1 MKNILLIGIGG
12 TGSEAV
18 DILYKKI
25 RELGQQ
31 NDNIINAIVLDTDT
45 GDMSMI
51 KDATV
56 ISMSD
61 TASVGTIC
69 DSIGKEYIKNWFPCY
84 DQTVRTQEMI
94 KGASQWRKKSYLAF
108 LNAMNK
114 QSSRRAFKQTLE
126 RMTIDPNASCE
137 VYIIASIAG
146 GTGSGSF
153 IPIALYVRQYLRKQ
167 LGKNPM
173 IYAMIALPDIFAE
186 QQTRDNKIKVYA
198 NAYAILRELN
208 AINLV
213 SRDYNKGRTAR
224 KQSPIKFKIGHE
236 DEPNV
241 GLLFDASNPL
251 FWTPEAAPFNQIFLL
266 DKITNIESIRA
277 HNMVLAN
284 SLYTL
289 LCTEIGNKFDSEVSN
304 HELLRSQNNGS
315 NAIYAGISTSQINF
329 PVDSI
334 LDYLA
339 HEKTIAS
346 CEKEWLIVH
355 RETEK
360 KIQEQEENAKDT
372 GRRYVMKD
380 TDYPKFFLDSFEQIE
395 QKDTEELIISIV
407 KGDTSIFDEDGQA
420 GNMIEEYI
428 DNINGLIEERIQS
441 PVMRDILSV
450 FDSVENPKKPTI
462 DDIQQVALQAYESIK
477 QYYRGCVENI
487 RKASRSLSESILS
500 FNPETFALADKKISL
515 LENLLKRDGKFIHPV
530 SAVYQLC
537 KLKLVIK
544 EIEEAVK
551 NIQAWPEIKRGEV
564 NKVYDPL
571 LKVQQVY
578 MKKIQKSLYHT
589 VGDNRFAE
597 LYGGNVYEEK
607 SKSDFAKD
615 LAVLQEDVEYIVR
628 NIKVRA
634 VEQIKKIIFERLSKD
649 VSLLLQK
656 YRVFFNRFEKEKSE
670 LIEETKTV
678 KKANSENV
686 GSIINVYSS
695 EKEKEQIL
703 EYIFRANGPLTE
715 AEMIESNNIAGSGVF
730 TTVYE
735 AASAERNEKSWNDKD
750 SSSYRSLFAKMI
762 EAYKQSIAQ
771 GDAFIALSESSVI
784 EAMIR
789 AAGPDAT
796 FKDLEDKFRAYFQLA
811 QEFAK
816 PSLRISNKDDYGL
829 VKPSNIIVFMMSYD
843 TAKFIKKNADV
854 FKIHIPIDQGSEYSI
869 VLSCAEE
876 FVRRYAANDNV
887 RVAVVKSMPSKVLYC
902 TGEIMDITPLCIEKF
917 DELSEDNLYYTN
929 YKKALK
935 HFKIYNTEMWNPHL
949 GDNLHKRGYLPYMN
963 PEMEKECDRKMIK
976 ALLYGLIEGKI
987 TFDKGMSQSK
997 NYSFRVV
1004 KDGTREQI
1012 KSMEGQIVQ
1021 EKNIAKLVSWIRNE
1035 EELVDEWSLAYDA
1048 SIERQCAELPIITAD
1063 NEMELLE
1070 AKITSL
1076 PFIRQLNG
1084 IRPTNSGKIESYGI
1098 LQLKPGEPK
1107 LSIIDFAYRIKNNEE
1122 SSSDCDDAERIL
1134 EVVYATFMKIV
1145 NYRTPKDVY
1154 PERFIQL
1161 YKHEIQRIYDGV
1173 AVTAIKCIGESDL
1186 KKENGRTVARNLF
1199 ESIVSW
1205 MNYAGTFKGIGE
1217 DKEAINEMGEIIIDQ
1232 VVNYNHPLCEM
1243 ARKKIT
1249 TITQAKDYGSL
1260 SMFDKK
1266 EESEEEPVVEET
1278 QVEEQT
1284 ATEETQVEE
1293 QTTTEEKPV
1302 VEKPQTTKKPTTK
1315 KTTAK
1320 KPTKK
1325 TTKK

>member
-61 TASVGTIC
+61 TGSVGTIC
-69 DSIGKEYIKNWFPCY
+69 DSIGRDYLKNWFPCN
-84 DQTVRTQEMI
+84 DPTVRTQEMI

-114 QSSRRAFKQTLE
+114 QSSRRAFKNTLE

-241 GLLFDASNPL
+241 GLLFDASNPS

-329 PVDSI
+329 PIDSI

-346 CEKEWLIVH
+346 CEKEWLIIH

-372 GRRYVMKD
+372 GRRYVMKE
-380 TDYPKFFLDSFEQIE
+380 TDYPRFFLDAFEQFE
-395 QKDTEELIISIV
+395 LKENEELIVSIV
-407 KGDTSIFDEDGQA
+407 KNDTVAHDEEGEVVDP
-420 GNMIEEYI
+420 IEEYI
-428 DNINGLIEERIQS
+428 ASIKKI
-441 PVMRDILSV
+441 
-450 FDSVENPKKPTI
+450 VEDRTPSF
-462 DDIQQVALQAYESIK
+462 DIQKVLEQSDFKNPNKPDAEEIQEFANSALEEITS
-477 QYYRGCVENI
+477 YYKECVESI
-487 RKASRSLSESILS
+487 RKAARSLSESILS
-500 FNPETFALADKKISL
+500 FNPETFALADKKIAVV
-515 LENLLKRDGKFIHPV
+515 ENLLKKDERFIHPV

-537 KLKLVIK
+537 KLKIALSEIVEPLKLV
-544 EIEEAVK
+544 AP
-551 NIQAWPEIKRGEV
+551 WPEIKRGEV
-564 NKVYDPL
+564 KDVYEPL
-571 LKVQQVY
+571 LKVAIDDD
-578 MKKIQKSLYHT
+578 KSLRKSLYNGA
-589 VGDNRFAE
+589 GDNRFAD
-597 LYGGNVYEEK
+597 LCNDAVYEEK
-607 SKSDFAKD
+607 SKSNFRLD
-615 LAVLQEDVEYIVR
+615 LMVLENDIQNIFS
-628 NIKVRA
+628 NIKA
-634 VEQIKKIIFERLSKD
+634 KALEQVNKIIFERLSKD
-649 VSLLLQK
+649 VTLLLQK

-678 KKANSENV
+678 KKVNSANV

-703 EYIFRANGPLTE
+703 EQIFRANGPLTE
-715 AEMIESNNIAGSGVF
+715 TEMAESNHIAGFGVF
-730 TTVYE
+730 NTVYD

-762 EAYKQSIAQ
+762 EAYKLSISQSEAY
-771 GDAFIALSESSVI
+771 IALSECSVI
-784 EAMIR
+784 EAMIK
-789 AAGPDAT
+789 AAGPDAA
-796 FKDLEDKFRAYFQLA
+796 FNDLEDKFRAYFQLA

-816 PSLRISNKDDYGL
+816 PSLRISNRYDNGL
-829 VKPSNIIVFMMSYD
+829 VRPSNIIVFMMSYD
-843 TAKFIKKNADV
+843 TAKFIKKNADA
-854 FKIHIPIDQGSEYSI
+854 FKINIPVDQGSEYAI

-887 RVAVVKSMPSKVLYC
+887 RVSVVKSMPSKVLYC

-963 PEMEKECDRKMIK
+963 PEMEKECDRRMIK
-976 ALLYGLIEGKI
+976 ALLYGLITGKI
-987 TFDKGMSQSK
+987 TFDKGMALSK

-1004 KDGTREQI
+1004 RDGNREQI

-1035 EELVDEWSLAYDA
+1035 EELIEDWSVAYDE
-1048 SIERQCAELPIITAD
+1048 SIERQCAELPIMTAD
-1063 NEMELLE
+1063 NEIDVLE
-1070 AKITSL
+1070 GRITSL
-1076 PFIRQLNG
+1076 PFMRQLVG
-1084 IRPTNSGKIESYGI
+1084 LREASRGVTDTYGI
-1098 LQLKPGEPK
+1098 LQLEPDQPK
-1107 LSIIDFAYRIKNNEE
+1107 LSIIDFAYKIKNNEE
-1122 SSSDCDDAERIL
+1122 SSGDCDDAERIL
-1134 EVVYATFMKIV
+1134 EVAYETFMKIM

-1161 YKHEIQRIYDGV
+1161 YKHEIANVYGGV
-1173 AVTAIKCIGESDL
+1173 AEAAIKCTKDDL
-1186 KKENGRTVARNLF
+1186 KKQNGRIIAINLF
-1199 ESIVSW
+1199 EAIVSW

-1217 DKEAINEMGEIIIDQ
+1217 DKEAINEMGEIVINQ
-1232 VVNYNHPLCEM
+1232 VVGIKHDLCFRALKRIKEVTPNIQYE
-1243 ARKKIT
+1243 KLIT
-1249 TITQAKDYGSL
+1249 ADDYDDTEYEGEELFENEEVTGNEVVNQQQEEVNESL
-1260 SMFDKK
+1260 
-1266 EESEEEPVVEET
+1266 ENGETPVEPNPVK
-1278 QVEEQT
+1278 
-1284 ATEETQVEE
+1284 
-1293 QTTTEEKPV
+1293 KPV
-1302 VEKPQTTKKPTTK
+1302 KKSTKKP
-1315 KTTAK
+1315 A
-1320 KPTKK
+1320 KK

>member
-25 RELGQQ
+25 NELGQQ

-69 DSIGKEYIKNWFPCY
+69 DSIGKEYIKHWFPCNE
-84 DQTVRTQEMI
+84 QTVRTQEMI
-94 KGASQWRKKSYLAF
+94 KGASQWRKKSFLAF

-153 IPIALYVRQYLRKQ
+153 IPIALYVRQFLRKQ

-213 SRDYNKGRTAR
+213 ARDYNKGRTAR

-329 PVDSI
+329 PIDSI

-360 KIQEQEENAKDT
+360 KIQEQEENAKDA
-372 GRRYVMKD
+372 GKRYVMKQ

-395 QKDTEELIISIV
+395 LKDTEELIVSIV
-407 KGDTSIFDEDGQA
+407 KNDITGYNESGKAINLVKSYIEKIDTIIDERIPISNLDLSEIFNLKGKQLKTISSV
-420 GNMIEEYI
+420 NMYELGSLVME
-428 DNINGLIEERIQS
+428 GLIEYYSECI
-441 PVMRDILSV
+441 
-450 FDSVENPKKPTI
+450 DS
-462 DDIQQVALQAYESIK
+462 
-477 QYYRGCVENI
+477 I
-487 RKASRSLSESILS
+487 RKANRSLSESIFS
-500 FNPETFALADKKISL
+500 FNPETFAVADKKISL
-515 LENLLKRDGKFIHPV
+515 LENLLKRNGKFIHPV
-530 SAVYQLC
+530 SAVAQLC
-537 KLKLVIK
+537 KLKLEVNEK
-544 EIEEAVK
+544 VNDLQ
-551 NIQAWPEIKRGEV
+551 NIISWPEIKRGDV
-564 NKVYDPL
+564 SSVYEPL
-571 LKVQQVY
+571 LKPA
-578 MKKIQKSLYHT
+578 KKYKINKIEKSLYHKN
-589 VGDNRFAE
+589 GEDRFIE
-597 LYGGNVYEEK
+597 LCDETTYSEK
-607 SKSDFAKD
+607 SKSNFEIDYKILKND
-615 LAVLQEDVEYIVR
+615 CEEILEGIR
-628 NIKVRA
+628 NKAI
-634 VEQIKKIIFERLSKD
+634 EQIQKIIYERLNND
-649 VSLLLQK
+649 ITLLLQK
-656 YRVFFNRFEKEKSE
+656 YRLFFNRFEKEKSE
-670 LIEETKTV
+670 LIEETKTI
-678 KKANSENV
+678 KKVNSENV

-695 EKEKEQIL
+695 EAEKDQIL
-703 EYIFRANGPLTE
+703 EQIFKANGPLTE
-715 AEMIESNNIAGSGVF
+715 TEIMESNNIAGEGVF
-730 TTVYE
+730 NTIYA
-735 AASAERNEKSWNDKD
+735 AASAERNEKAWNDKD

-762 EAYKQSIAQ
+762 EAYKKSISKS
-771 GDAFIALSESSVI
+771 DAFVELAESSVV
-784 EAMIR
+784 EAIIK

-816 PSLRISNKDDYGL
+816 PSLRISNKDDHGL

-843 TAKFIKKNADV
+843 TAKFIKKNADL
-854 FKIHIPIDQGSEYSI
+854 FRIHIPVDQGSEYAI

-887 RVAVVKSMPSKVLYC
+887 RVSVVKSMPSKVLYC

-917 DELSEDNLYYTN
+917 DELSEDNLYYSN

-935 HFKIYNTEMWNPHL
+935 HFKVYNTEMWNPHL

-976 ALLYGLIEGKI
+976 ALLYGLITEKI
-987 TFDKGMSQSK
+987 TFQAGMTQAK
-997 NYSFRVV
+997 NYSFRVTR
-1004 KDGTREQI
+1004 GGMREQI
-1012 KSMEGQIVQ
+1012 RTMDGQVVQ
-1021 EKNIAKLVSWIRNE
+1021 EKNIAKLISWIRNE
-1035 EELVDEWSLAYDA
+1035 EELVEEWSIAFDEN
-1048 SIERQCAELPIITAD
+1048 IERQCAELPIMTAD
-1063 NEMELLE
+1063 NEMDTL
-1070 AKITSL
+1070 ANKVTQMH
-1076 PFIRQLNG
+1076 FMRQLNG
-1084 IRPTNSGKIESYGI
+1084 ARSTTTGKADTYGI
-1098 LQLKPGEPK
+1098 IQLQPDKPK

-1134 EVVYATFMKIV
+1134 DVVYETFMKII

-1161 YKHEIQRIYDGV
+1161 YKHEIQRVYHGI
-1173 AVTAIKCIGESDL
+1173 AETSIKCVSDAEL
-1186 KKENGRTVARNLF
+1186 KSKDGRTIVENLF
-1199 ESIVSW
+1199 NSIVSW
-1205 MNYAGTFKGIGE
+1205 MNDAGTFKGIGE
-1217 DKEAINEMGEIIIDQ
+1217 DKESMNEMGEILIDKDVQ
-1232 VVNYNHPLCEM
+1232 LKHELCSFARSRINEVVDE
-1243 ARKKIT
+1243 
-1249 TITQAKDYGSL
+1249 KDYGSL
-1260 SMFDKK
+1260 TPGRKK
-1266 EESEEEPVVEET
+1266 TEQETPVAPEGQEIPVAP
-1278 QVEEQT
+1278 EEQG
-1284 ATEETQVEE
+1284 TEQSTPE
-1293 QTTTEEKPV
+1293 P
-1302 VEKPQTTKKPTTK
+1302 
-1315 KTTAK
+1315 

-1325 TTKK
+1325 TTTKKTTKKNN